1 MHEGSSANT
10 NNTNILN
17 TVSSPVNAVSS
28 SFTTGDP
35 GRERAQRN
43 EFESMFGQDKDAN
56 GNKIFTP
63 VSAAG
68 YTYVYLGGLILVNAA
83 TLPNADLPTDPFMHD
98 LEDTT
103 DLQDSR
109 IFSGVYDNEVEDAEA
124 DFNNL
129 ELTTVVSPILI
140 TGIHKDYPKEK
151 IIGDPLSVL

>member
-1 MHEGSSANT
+1 MPSHIISCKSINF
-10 NNTNILN
+10 
-17 TVSSPVNAVSS
+17 SPVNAVRS

-43 EFESMFGQDKDAN
+43 EF
-56 GNKIFTP
+56 KI
-63 VSAAG
+63 
-68 YTYVYLGGLILVNAA
+68 YLGGLILVNAA
-83 TLPNADLPTDPFMHD
+83 TLPNADLPTDPLMPD

-109 IFSGVYDNEVEDAEA
+109 IFSGVYDNEVKDAEA

-151 IIGDPLSVL
+151 IIRDPLSAL